1 MHFTPLLQA
10 IEHAAGTSRIYNL
23 KGSAAALFFAIM
35 NDPFFVV
42 EHTDEQAHD
51 LSKDINFF
59 RHSLDK
65 PQVCY
70 IPEPDGPS
78 LSGKRYRI
86 IQTLKDEHSLVSSFQ
101 NLASHIW
108 DREEISESV
117 IHLKKTVPFKR
128 DDLEQ
133 KLQDIG
139 YKKVPL
145 VTAKGEYRRQE
156 WLFDIYPSNLHLPV
170 RIEFFGDEIE
180 SMKLFELDSQS
191 SIEKIGQMS
200 IFPSAES
207 VSNSTISQF
216 LTGRTPFL
224 SDAIRE
230 RDDFQLDGV
239 YFSRY
244 PIAGTGVDA
253 GSLSIRGLGIFPE
266 ERKDIDELA
275 VNIAR
280 LAAHNR
286 INIICSSSGQAERV
300 KHILAGGEVI
310 APIIPSQQMFDYEG
324 HLSITVGDLSEGL
337 FFPGML
343 FLTEK
348 ELFGGSP
355 GYRSLKKS
363 RVSKLLTSLDD
374 LAPGDFVVHREHGI
388 GTFQGLTRQKV
399 ENSEED
405 LMILD
410 YEDGRL
416 YLPLQ
421 NIHTIHKYHAE
432 EGIRPKIDKLGGKT
446 WQRTKSRVKKNIQDM
461 AKKLVRLYAHRQI
474 NKGYTFSPD
483 TELHR
488 EFDSFF
494 PYEETPDQI
503 RAIEDIK
510 RDMESVRPM
519 DRLICGDVGYG
530 KTEVAMKAAFKAAY
544 DGMQVAVLVPTT
556 ILCEQHYRTF
566 KTRFAAFPI
575 NIDYL
580 SRFKN
585 RGEQGK
591 TVRALEEGG
600 IDIVI
605 GTHGLL
611 SRNISF
617 YKLGLLIVDEE
628 HRFGVRQ
635 KEKIKE
641 FKKGLDVITMTATPI
656 PRTLSM
662 ALSHIRNMSI
672 IETPPEERLAVKT
685 VVSIFDKRLITEALQ
700 KELERGGQIFFV
712 HNRIRD
718 IHKIADYLL
727 ACNPDMKIGIAHGQM
742 AEKDLAR
749 VMVDFYDCRINL
761 LLSTAIIGSGL
772 DIPTANTII
781 INRADAM
788 GLADLYQLRGRVGRG
803 KVRGFAYFLI
813 PGENIITDEAKKR
826 LQAIQEMSYLG
837 AGFRLALKDLEI
849 RGSGNLLG
857 AEQSGHIHAV
867 GFDLYIEMLE
877 KTVAELKGLPV
888 EEEFEPK
895 IRLTVHAYIPEE
907 YVDNVTLRLS
917 LYRKIGSA
925 KTLLD
930 ITRTSD
936 EMYDRFG
943 TLPREVENLLDIMKL
958 KIKARELRITD
969 ILESQGSVRMHF
981 ASDTKISP
989 DDIFSLY
996 HSLNQKIRF
1005 LPDGMELGLQGLS
1018 YQGIYSTID
1027 GILTELQKRSS
1038 LLE

>member
-10 IEHAAGTSRIYNL
+10 IKQSVRPSRIYNL
-23 KGSAAALFFAIM
+23 KGSAVALFFALM
-35 NDPFFVV
+35 DDPFFVV

-51 LSKDINFF
+51 VTKDINFF
-59 RHSLDK
+59 RTALNK
-65 PQVCY
+65 PQVVY
-70 IPEPDGPS
+70 LPEPDGPS
-78 LSGKRYRI
+78 RSGERYRI
-86 IQTLKDEHSLVSSFQ
+86 IQTLKDEGSLVSSVQ
-101 NLASHIW
+101 NLNSHIW
-108 DREEISESV
+108 SHEEIGKSD
-117 IHLKKTVPFKR
+117 IHLIKTVPFKR

-133 KLQDIG
+133 KLQASG
-139 YKKVPL
+139 YKQVPL
-145 VTAKGEYRRQE
+145 VTSKGEYRRRE
-156 WLFDIYPSNLHLPV
+156 WLFDIYPSNSHLPV

-180 SMKLFELDSQS
+180 NIKLFELDTQR
-191 SIEKIGQMS
+191 SIEDIDQIS
-200 IFPSAES
+200 VFPSAES
-207 VSNSTISQF
+207 VSDSSVSRF
-216 LTGRTPFL
+216 LTGRMCFL
-224 SDAIRE
+224 SDSLKE
-230 RDDFQLDGV
+230 RDDLTLDGT

-244 PIAGTGVDA
+244 PIEGTGIDA
-253 GSLSIRGLGIFPE
+253 GCLPLKGLGIFPE
-266 ERKDIDELA
+266 ERKDIGELA
-275 VNIAR
+275 EKIAR
-280 LAAHNR
+280 LANHNR

-300 KHILAGGEVI
+300 KHILMDGGAI
-310 APIIPSQQMFDYEG
+310 APIISVQEMFDYKG
-324 HLSITVGDLSEGL
+324 SLSITVGDLSEGL
-337 FFPGML
+337 FLSGMI

-374 LAPGDFVVHREHGI
+374 LAPGDFIVHREHGI
-388 GTFQGLTRQKV
+388 GIFQGLTRQEV
-399 ENSEED
+399 EHSEED

-410 YEDGRL
+410 YEGGRL
-416 YLPLQ
+416 YIPLQ

-446 WQRTKSRVKKNIQDM
+446 WQKTKARVTKKIQDM
-461 AKKLVRLYAHRQI
+461 AKKLIRLYAHRQI
-474 NKGYTFSPD
+474 NKGFVFSPD

-503 RAIEDIK
+503 RAVEDIK
-510 RDMESVRPM
+510 RDMEAERPM

-530 KTEVAMKAAFKAAY
+530 KTEVAMKAAFKAVY

-566 KTRFAAFPI
+566 KARFSAFPI
-575 NIDYL
+575 SIDYL

-585 RGEQGK
+585 RREQGK
-591 TVRALEEGG
+591 TISALEEGN

-611 SRNISF
+611 SKDIHF

-635 KEKIKE
+635 KERIKE

-685 VVSIFDKRLITEALQ
+685 TVSIFDKRLIKEALK

-718 IHKIADYLL
+718 IHKIADYLME
-727 ACNPDMKIGIAHGQM
+727 CTPDMKIGIAHGQM

-803 KVRGFAYFLI
+803 KVRGFAYLLI

-857 AEQSGHIHAV
+857 SEQSGHIHAV

-877 KTVAELKGLPV
+877 KTVAELKGIPV
-888 EEEFEPK
+888 EEEFEPT

-917 LYRKIGSA
+917 LYRKIASA
-925 KTLLD
+925 KTLID
-930 ITRTSD
+930 IRKASS
-936 EMYDRFG
+936 EMHDRFG
-943 TLPREVENLLDIMKL
+943 ALPQEVENLLDIMKL
-958 KIKARELRITD
+958 KIKARELRIAE
-969 ILESQGSVRMHF
+969 ILESHGAVRLHF
-981 ASDTKISP
+981 ASDTRLSP
-989 DDIFSLY
+989 EDIFSLY
-996 HSLNQKIRF
+996 HSKNKTIRF
-1005 LPDGMELGLQGLS
+1005 LPDGFELGLEGMS
-1018 YQGIYSTID
+1018 YQGTYSIID
-1027 GILTELQKRSS
+1027 EILTKLQKSPS
-1038 LLE
+1038 LLA